1 MSPYQKKQLQKK
13 RNNIVRKWHRRVGM
27 TAMIFLI
34 NLAVTGILL
43 NHYEALSLHKK
54 YIQSDWLISWY
65 GVQSVDEINCINASH
80 NYFCQLDDK
89 IYFKN
94 GDSIS
99 SFTSEES
106 DQLFNAT
113 GKDEINYMLTT
124 NSLYLFNAKFQ
135 LIDQISRQSI
145 DLSQGDIEGL
155 TTEEFNLLAEPN
167 EDQFKLLSDPQAIDS
182 INQLHKRSQI
192 THLKFVQDLHS
203 GQLFF
208 SGGTLVSDLMA
219 IIIILLGISGIV
231 SWQKRIN
238 RPDECCK

>member
-145 DLSQGDIEGL
+145 DLSQGD
-155 TTEEFNLLAEPN
+155 
-167 EDQFKLLSDPQAIDS
+167 
-182 INQLHKRSQI
+182 
-192 THLKFVQDLHS
+192 
-203 GQLFF
+203 
-208 SGGTLVSDLMA
+208 
-219 IIIILLGISGIV
+219 
-231 SWQKRIN
+231 
-238 RPDECCK
+238 